1 MGRPADNSRTMDS
14 LVCFS
19 PTGPSALDDAAV
31 QARVAA
37 GGLSAADVRLRLRG
51 GRLCVLRRG
60 GDRAGLELAAR
71 SLAALG
77 DAAAVVADDELR
89 AAPPARL
96 ARALRVGPSELEFLG
111 ADGERLAGLP
121 AGAPVTLV
129 VANLLKPAPAGVAGL
144 KSADAAPADAAAL
157 RRDGEARLRRLMA
170 SELEGVFLDLAWA
183 DSAGR
188 IRIRGGR
195 FQFSSLGDLAGPSAT
210 GNLRALFDLIARH
223 SGQALLDLEFGL
235 APPPA
240 RGLMVVGLPNGRAFD
255 HPGSE
260 AEADFEHYSRFV
272 HHAAARG
279 LFDTLLAAR
288 LPAGV
293 PAEWRLTRAAAP
305 ARDAAATPAP
315 RPFWTPAARSA
326 PLTRRL
332 NGLAAFGPPWAM
344 ATLVAAAGLGGGA
357 ALNAPGPGT
366 IGGALLP
373 LGLALLLHAR
383 TLFERRRRVEDVP
396 TSRVRSAALGPVEIC
411 GETEPVYELRTPF
424 SLLPCVYYEFT
435 AVREPAGSTGGGPP
449 GRSPVA
455 QWLTTRSPATE
466 RATRWHGSSGDVPF
480 RVRDDTGV
488 LTVDPA
494 GAIVEVTRA
503 QVLHN
508 PPLAAGLHADG
519 SRVTVTE
526 RYIPVGFPVYVM
538 GELKRLDVARSAPR
552 VALGGSPTGA
562 PTAAPDDLNRLV
574 LGRPVTGG
582 LFLVS
587 ERSERE
593 LIRGLRLRFDLALI
607 LGTFAL
613 AMGAWQLSLFLKGIA
628 R

>member
-1 MGRPADNSRTMDS
+1 MDS

-19 PTGPSALDDAAV
+19 PTGPSACDEAAA
-31 QARVAA
+31 QTRVAA
-37 GGLSAADVRLRLRG
+37 TGLSAADVRLRLRS

-71 SLAALG
+71 SLVALG

-96 ARALRVGPSELEFLG
+96 ARAVRVGSSELEFLG
-111 ADGERLAGLP
+111 ADGERLAALP
-121 AGAPVTLV
+121 AGVAVTLV
-129 VANLLKPAPAGVAGL
+129 VANLRKPAPAGGAGL
-144 KSADAAPADAAAL
+144 PSADAPPADAAAL
-157 RRDGEARLRRLMA
+157 HRDGEARLRRLMA
-170 SELEGVFLDLAWA
+170 SDLEGVILDLAWDA
-183 DSAGR
+183 AAGR

-195 FQFSSLGDLAGPSAT
+195 FQFASLGELAGPSAS

-223 SGQALLDLEFGL
+223 SGQALLDLEFGSSS
-235 APPPA
+235 PPA
-240 RGLMVVGLPNGRAFD
+240 RGLMVVGQPNGRAFD
-255 HPGSE
+255 HPGNE
-260 AEADFEHYSRFV
+260 AEADFEHYCRFV

-279 LFDTLLAAR
+279 LFDALRAAQ

-305 ARDAAATPAP
+305 ARDVGAAPAP
-315 RPFWTPAARSA
+315 RPFWKPAAQPT

-332 NGLAAFGPPWAM
+332 KGLAALGPPRVL
-344 ATLVAAAGLGGGA
+344 ATLLGAAGLGGLA
-357 ALNAPGPGT
+357 ALNAPGPGAF
-366 IGGALLP
+366 GGALLP

-411 GETEPVYELRTPF
+411 GETEPMYELRTPF

-435 AVREPAGSTGGGPP
+435 AVREPAGSRGGGTP
-449 GRSPVA
+449 GRSSPA
-455 QWLTTRSPATE
+455 AWLTTRATVTE

-480 RVRDDTGV
+480 RVRDDTGA
-488 LTVDPA
+488 LMVDPA
-494 GAIVEVTRA
+494 GAIVEVTRR

-519 SRVTVTE
+519 SHVTVTE

-538 GELKRLDVARSAPR
+538 GELKRPDVARSAPR
-552 VALGGSPTGA
+552 AALGGAPAGA
-562 PTAAPDDLNRLV
+562 ATAAPDDSNHLV

-587 ERSERE
+587 EKSERE
-593 LIRGLRLRFDLALI
+593 LIRGLRLRLDLALI

-613 AMGAWQLSLFLKGIA
+613 AVGAWQLSLFLKGID